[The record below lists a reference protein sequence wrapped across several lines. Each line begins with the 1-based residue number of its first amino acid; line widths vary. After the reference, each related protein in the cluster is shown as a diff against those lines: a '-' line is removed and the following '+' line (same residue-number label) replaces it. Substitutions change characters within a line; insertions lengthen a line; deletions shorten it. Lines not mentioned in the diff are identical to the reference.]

1 MFCLP
6 RLVLCFGAIY
16 ATVMAN
22 GVNAGP
28 GEPVQMVQSREL
40 AARFEAYSDW
50 RRRLSA
56 GISGLH
62 EWLSQQELADA
73 QADLKIQHLLERLHQ
88 DKLVIAFVA
97 EFSRGKSELI
107 NAIFFADFGQRLLPS
122 SAGRTTMCPTELLYD
137 PTRPPSIR
145 LLPIET
151 RAKDGS
157 VAEFKNYADEWVTL
171 ALDLSS
177 ADKMS
182 QVLSQVSQTKRVPV
196 ALARKYGLHDDG
208 GDVLAPLSAA
218 DQGAVDIPCWRH
230 AVINFP
236 HPLLQQ
242 GLVILDT
249 PGLNAIGTEPELTLN
264 LLPNAHAILFIL
276 AADAGVTRTDIDVWR
291 NHLVGVDPTTKAGRL
306 VVLNK
311 IDGLWDELKSG
322 DEIEAEIAR
331 QVKSS
336 AQTLAIP
343 PAQVFAVSAQK
354 ALLAKVN
361 GDDALLAKSRLPELE
376 KALSEELIPAKR
388 DIVGTATRTEI
399 RTLAATVRSIL
410 DSRSAGIQEQ
420 LAELRGL
427 RGKNQDVVEHMME
440 RIKQEKDLFERG
452 MQRYTALR
460 TVFTQ
465 QTNALYESIGLET
478 LREAAGGTRRR
489 IEDSPF
495 TKGVRT
501 AMSDFFAT
509 IRGNIE
515 RSAQKT
521 LEIHDMM
528 EAMYTRF
535 AKEHG
540 LEPFT
545 PPPFSML
552 KYQKE
557 IDRLERAYNVH
568 FNTLWNMVSKAKF
581 TLMKRFFETIAIRVK
596 HVYDIAN
603 RDLESWLKA
612 VMAPLETQVREHHMQ
627 LRRRLESV
635 KRIHRASDELE
646 ERIAELEQAEAGIR
660 AQNNALNREI
670 AAIDAVIE
678 QPDLLPLAANA

>member
-1 MFCLP
+1 
-6 RLVLCFGAIY
+6 
-16 ATVMAN
+16 
-22 GVNAGP
+22 
-28 GEPVQMVQSREL
+28 MVQSREL

-73 QADLKIQHLLERLHQ
+73 QVDLKIQNLLERLHQ
-88 DKLVIAFVA
+88 DKLVVAFVA

-151 RAKDGS
+151 RARDGS

-177 ADKMS
+177 ADRMS
-182 QVLSQVSQTKRVPV
+182 QVFSQVSQTKRIPV
-196 ALARKYGLHDDG
+196 ALARKSGLHDDA
-208 GDVLAPLSAA
+208 DVLAPLSASSEA
-218 DQGAVDIPCWRH
+218 AVDIPCWRH

-276 AADAGVTRTDIDVWR
+276 AADAGVTRTDIDVWQ
-291 NHLVGVDPTTKAGRL
+291 NHLVGVDPATKEGRL

-322 DEIEAEIAR
+322 AEIEAEIAR
-331 QVKSS
+331 QVRSS
-336 AQTLAIP
+336 SQILAIP

-361 GDDALLAKSRLPELE
+361 GDDALLAKSRLPQLE
-376 KALSEELIPAKR
+376 QALSHELIPAKR

-410 DSRSAGIQEQ
+410 DARAAGIQEQ

-465 QTNALYESIGLET
+465 HTSALYESIGLET
-478 LREAAGGTRRR
+478 LRDTAGETRRR

-501 AMSDFFAT
+501 AMSDFFAK

-521 LEIHDMM
+521 NEIHEMM
-528 EAMYTRF
+528 GAMYTRF

-581 TLMKRFFETIAIRVK
+581 TLMKRFFETIATRVK

-646 ERIAELEQAEAGIR
+646 ERLDELEQAEAGVR
-660 AQNNALNREI
+660 AQIDALSREI

-678 QPDLLPLAANA
+678 QPELFPLAANA

>member
-1 MFCLP
+1 
-6 RLVLCFGAIY
+6 
-16 ATVMAN
+16 
-22 GVNAGP
+22 
-28 GEPVQMVQSREL
+28 MVQSREL

-182 QVLSQVSQTKRVPV
+182 QVLSQVSQTKHVPV

-276 AADAGVTRTDIDVWR
+276 AADAGVTRTDIDVWQ

-311 IDGLWDELKSG
+311 IDGLWDELKSA
-322 DEIEAEIAR
+322 DEIEGEIAR

-361 GDDALLAKSRLPELE
+361 GDDALLAKSRLPQLE
-376 KALSEELIPAKR
+376 QALSEELIPAKR
-388 DIVGTATRTEI
+388 DIVGTATRAEI

-410 DSRSAGIQEQ
+410 DARGAGIQEQ

-478 LREAAGGTRRR
+478 LRDAAGETRKR

-501 AMSDFFAT
+501 AMSDFFAA

-515 RSAQKT
+515 QSAQKT

-545 PPPFSML
+545 PPEFSML

-612 VMAPLETQVREHHMQ
+612 VMAPLETQVREHHIQ

-646 ERIAELEQAEAGIR
+646 ERIVELEQAEAGLR
-660 AQNNALNREI
+660 AQSNALNREI
-670 AAIDAVIE
+670 VAIDAVIE
-678 QPDLLPLAANA
+678 QTELLPLAANA

>member
-1 MFCLP
+1 
-6 RLVLCFGAIY
+6 
-16 ATVMAN
+16 
-22 GVNAGP
+22 
-28 GEPVQMVQSREL
+28 MVQSREL

-208 GDVLAPLSAA
+208 GNVLAPLSAA

-276 AADAGVTRTDIDVWR
+276 AADAGVTRTDIDVWQ
-291 NHLVGVDPTTKAGRL
+291 NHLVGVDPATKAGRL

-331 QVKSS
+331 QVKNS

-361 GDDALLAKSRLPELE
+361 GDDALLAKSRLPQLE
-376 KALSEELIPAKR
+376 QALSEELIPAKR

-410 DSRSAGIQEQ
+410 DARSAGIQEQ

-478 LREAAGGTRRR
+478 LREAAGGTRKR

-509 IRGNIE
+509 IRSHIE
-515 RSAQKT
+515 QSAQKT

-528 EAMYTRF
+528 QAMYTRF
-535 AKEHG
+535 AREHG

-603 RDLESWLKA
+603 RDLESWLRS

-646 ERIAELEQAEAGIR
+646 ERIVELEQAESSLR
-660 AQNNALNREI
+660 AQSDALGREVI
-670 AAIDAVIE
+670 AIDAVIE
-678 QPDLLPLAANA
+678 QTELLPLAANA

>member
-1 MFCLP
+1 M
-6 RLVLCFGAIY
+6 
-16 ATVMAN
+16 M
-22 GVNAGP
+22 
-28 GEPVQMVQSREL
+28 QSRDL

-56 GISGLH
+56 AISGLH

-73 QADLKIQHLLERLHQ
+73 HTDLSIQHLLERLHQ
-88 DKLVIAFVA
+88 DQLVVAFVA

-122 SAGRTTMCPTELLYD
+122 AAGRTTMCPTELLYD
-137 PTRPPSIR
+137 STRPPSIR

-151 RAKDGS
+151 RARDGS
-157 VAEFKNYADEWVTL
+157 VTEFKNYADEWVTL

-177 ADKMS
+177 PDRMS
-182 QVLSQVSQTKRVPV
+182 EVLSQVSQTKRVPIV
-196 ALARKYGLHDDG
+196 LARKYGLYDD
-208 GDVLAPLSAA
+208 GDVLAPISAA
-218 DQGAVDIPCWRH
+218 DEAVVDIPCWRH

-264 LLPNAHAILFIL
+264 LLPNAHAVLFIL
-276 AADAGVTRTDIDVWR
+276 AADAGVTKTDIDVWQK
-291 NHLVGVDPTTKAGRL
+291 HLVGENPATKEGRL
-306 VVLNK
+306 VILNK
-311 IDGLWDELKSG
+311 IDGLWDDLRSASQ
-322 DEIEAEIAR
+322 IESEIAR
-331 QVKSS
+331 QVRSS
-336 AQTLAIP
+336 AELLAIP
-343 PAQVFAVSAQK
+343 PAQVFPVSAQK

-361 GDDALLAKSRLPELE
+361 GDDALLAKSRLPQLE
-376 KALSEELIPAKR
+376 MALSQELIPAKR
-388 DIVGTATRTEI
+388 HIVGSATRTEI
-399 RTLAATVRSIL
+399 RSLAASTRTIL
-410 DSRSAGIQEQ
+410 DSRVAGIREQ
-420 LAELRGL
+420 VGELRGL
-427 RGKNQDVVEHMME
+427 RGKNQDVVEHMLE
-440 RIKQEKDLFERG
+440 RIQQEKDLFERG

-465 QTNALYESIGLET
+465 HTNALYECIGLEK
-478 LREAAGGTRRR
+478 LRTTAGETRKR
-489 IEDSPF
+489 IEGSPF
-495 TKGVRT
+495 TKGVRS
-501 AMSDFFAT
+501 AMSDFFAH
-509 IRGNIE
+509 IHGGLE
-515 RSAQKT
+515 QSAVQT
-521 LEIHDMM
+521 SEIHEMM
-528 EAMYTRF
+528 LAMYVRF
-535 AKEHG
+535 ASEHG
-540 LEPFT
+540 LEPFA

-557 IDRLERAYNVH
+557 VERLERAYNVH

-612 VMAPLETQVREHHMQ
+612 VMGPLETQVREHHIQ

-646 ERIAELEQAEAGIR
+646 ERLSELEQAEAGIR
-660 AQNNALNREI
+660 DQISALGRELSAIVAIVEQPELLPI
-670 AAIDAVIE
+670 AA
-678 QPDLLPLAANA
+678 NG

>member
-1 MFCLP
+1 MTH
-6 RLVLCFGAIY
+6 G
-16 ATVMAN
+16 
-22 GVNAGP
+22 
-28 GEPVQMVQSREL
+28 REL

-73 QADLKIQHLLERLHQ
+73 QVDLKVQHLLERLHQ
-88 DKLVIAFVA
+88 DQLVVAFVA

-137 PTRPPSIR
+137 PARPASLR

-151 RAKDGS
+151 RARDGS

-177 ADKMS
+177 ADKMAEA
-182 QVLSQVSQTKRVPV
+182 LSQVSQTKRVPI
-196 ALARKYGLHDDG
+196 ALARKYGLHHDD
-208 GDVLAPLSAA
+208 DVLAPLFAA
-218 DQGAVDIPCWRH
+218 DEGAVDIPSWRH
-230 AVINFP
+230 AIINFP
-236 HPLLQQ
+236 HPLLQE

-264 LLPNAHAILFIL
+264 LLPNAHAVLFIL
-276 AADAGVTRTDIDVWR
+276 AADAGVTRTDIDVWQ

-311 IDGLWDELKSG
+311 IDGLWDELKSA

-331 QVKSS
+331 QVKGS

-361 GDDALLAKSRLPELE
+361 GDDALLAKSRLPQLE
-376 KALSEELIPAKR
+376 QALSEELIPAKR

-410 DSRSAGIQEQ
+410 DARSAGIQEQ
-420 LAELRGL
+420 LAALRGL

-478 LREAAGGTRRR
+478 LREAAGETRTR

-515 RSAQKT
+515 QSAQKT

-528 EAMYTRF
+528 QAMYTRF
-535 AKEHG
+535 ASEHG

-646 ERIAELEQAEAGIR
+646 ERIVELEQAEAGLR
-660 AQNNALNREI
+660 AQSNALNREI
-670 AAIDAVIE
+670 VAIDAVIE
-678 QPDLLPLAANA
+678 QTELLPLAANG

>member
-1 MFCLP
+1 
-6 RLVLCFGAIY
+6 
-16 ATVMAN
+16 
-22 GVNAGP
+22 
-28 GEPVQMVQSREL
+28 MVQSREL

-56 GISGLH
+56 AISGLH

-208 GDVLAPLSAA
+208 GNVLAPLSAA

-276 AADAGVTRTDIDVWR
+276 AADAGVTRTDIDVWQ
-291 NHLVGVDPTTKAGRL
+291 NHLVGVDPATKAGRL

-331 QVKSS
+331 QVKNS

-361 GDDALLAKSRLPELE
+361 GDDALLAKSRLPQLE
-376 KALSEELIPAKR
+376 QALSEELIPAKR

-410 DSRSAGIQEQ
+410 DARSAGIQEQ

-478 LREAAGGTRRR
+478 LREAAGGTRKR

-509 IRGNIE
+509 IRSHIE
-515 RSAQKT
+515 QSAQKT

-528 EAMYTRF
+528 QAMYTRF
-535 AKEHG
+535 ASEHG

-646 ERIAELEQAEAGIR
+646 ERIVELEQAESSLR
-660 AQNNALNREI
+660 AQSDALGREVI
-670 AAIDAVIE
+670 AIDAVIE
-678 QPDLLPLAANA
+678 QTELLPLAANA

>member
-1 MFCLP
+1 M
-6 RLVLCFGAIY
+6 I
-16 ATVMAN
+16 
-22 GVNAGP
+22 
-28 GEPVQMVQSREL
+28 QSREL

-62 EWLSQQELADA
+62 EWLSQQDLADA
-73 QADLKIQHLLERLHQ
+73 QADVKIQNLLERLHQ

-151 RAKDGS
+151 RVRDGS

-182 QVLSQVSQTKRVPV
+182 QMLSQVSQTKRIPI
-196 ALARKYGLHDDG
+196 ALARKYGLYDDAE
-208 GDVLAPLSAA
+208 VLAPLSPA
-218 DQGAVDIPCWRH
+218 DEGAIDIPAWRH

-264 LLPNAHAILFIL
+264 LLPNAHAILFLL
-276 AADAGVTRTDIDVWR
+276 AADAGVTRTDIEVWR
-291 NHLVGVDPTTKAGRL
+291 NHLVGPEPATKEGRL

-311 IDGLWDELKSG
+311 IDGLWDELKSVA
-322 DEIEAEIAR
+322 EIEAEIAR
-331 QVKSS
+331 QVKTS
-336 AQTLAIP
+336 AQLLAIP

-361 GDDALLAKSRLPELE
+361 GDDGLLAKSRLPQLE
-376 KALSEELIPAKR
+376 QALSKELIPAKR
-388 DIVGTATRTEI
+388 DIVGTAARTEI
-399 RTLAATVRSIL
+399 RTLAASVRAIL
-410 DSRSAGIQEQ
+410 DARSAGIQEQ

-427 RGKNQDVVEHMME
+427 RGKNQDVVEHMMD

-452 MQRYTALR
+452 MQRYSALR

-465 QTNALYESIGLET
+465 QTTALHESIGLQT
-478 LREAAGGTRRR
+478 LRETAGETRKR
-489 IEDSPF
+489 IEASPF
-495 TKGVRT
+495 TKGVRV
-501 AMSDFFAT
+501 AMSDFFAA

-515 RSAQKT
+515 RSAQRT
-521 LEIHDMM
+521 LEIHDLM

-540 LEPFT
+540 LEPFE

-557 IDRLERAYNVH
+557 VDRLERAYNVH

-612 VMAPLETQVREHHMQ
+612 VMAPLETQVREHHLQ

-646 ERIAELEQAEAGIR
+646 ERIGELEHAEAGVKG
-660 AQNNALNREI
+660 QTDALAREI

-678 QPDLLPLAANA
+678 QPELFPLAANA

>member
-1 MFCLP
+1 
-6 RLVLCFGAIY
+6 
-16 ATVMAN
+16 
-22 GVNAGP
+22 
-28 GEPVQMVQSREL
+28 MVQSREL

-208 GDVLAPLSAA
+208 GNVLAPLSAA

-276 AADAGVTRTDIDVWR
+276 AADAGVTRTDIDVWQ
-291 NHLVGVDPTTKAGRL
+291 NHLVGVDPASKAGRL

-331 QVKSS
+331 QVKNS

-361 GDDALLAKSRLPELE
+361 GDDALLAKSRLPQLE
-376 KALSEELIPAKR
+376 QALSEELIPAKR

-410 DSRSAGIQEQ
+410 DARSAGIQEQ

-478 LREAAGGTRRR
+478 LREAAGGTRKR

-515 RSAQKT
+515 QSAQKT

-528 EAMYTRF
+528 QAMYTRF
-535 AKEHG
+535 ANEHG

-603 RDLESWLKA
+603 RDLESWLRS

-646 ERIAELEQAEAGIR
+646 ERIVELEQAESGLR
-660 AQNNALNREI
+660 AQSDALGREVV
-670 AAIDAVIE
+670 AIDAVIE
-678 QPDLLPLAANA
+678 QTELLPLAANA